1 MSSPVTPELAAS
13 PQSPSGSASPPP
25 DALRARIEELEE
37 RSGARAIAVVV
48 FDEETGREF
57 AYQPDRWFHAAST
70 IKLAIL
76 LGVYDAVHRGLLVPH
91 SRLHVRNRF
100 FSALDSAVFRVA
112 ADRDADAEVHQAIGK
127 TMRIDELAK
136 HMITVSSNLATNLL
150 LDLIGVETTQRTID
164 ALGLHGIDLR
174 RGVED
179 ERAFERGVNNLV
191 TAAGLVSLLRLI
203 VEERAFTPALSREIL
218 EIMHQQQFR
227 AGIPSALPPDARVAN
242 KTGDIST
249 VAHDVAAVYL
259 PNRKPYVLAVL
270 TEWDEGA
277 GRRSATI
284 SAASYAVYEELI
296 RGDDDA

>member
-1 MSSPVTPELAAS
+1 MSSHVTPELVVP
-13 PQSPSGSASPPP
+13 PQSSIGNADP
-25 DALRARIEELEE
+25 LLARIRELEV
-37 RSGARAIAVVV
+37 RSGARAIAVVF
-48 FDEETGREF
+48 FDEETGRSF
-57 AYQPDRWFHAAST
+57 AYRPDRWFHAAST

-76 LGVYDAVHRGLLVPH
+76 LGVFEAVHRGMLVPQ

-100 FSALDSAVFRVA
+100 FSALDAALYHVA
-112 ADRDADAEVHQAIGK
+112 ADRDADAEVHEAVGK
-127 TMRIDELAK
+127 TMRVDELAK

-150 LDLIGVETTQRTID
+150 LDLIGVERIQRTID

-191 TAAGLVSLLRLI
+191 TAEGLVALLRSI
-203 VEERAFTPALSREIL
+203 VEERAFTPALSREMLDIL
-218 EIMHQQQFR
+218 HQQQFR
-227 AGIPSALPPDARVAN
+227 AGIPSALPRDARVAN

-277 GRRSATI
+277 GQRAATI

-296 RGDDDA
+296 RAEDDA

>member
-1 MSSPVTPELAAS
+1 MSSPVTPELAAA
-13 PQSPSGSASPPP
+13 PQSSSASASPPR

-76 LGVYDAVHRGLLVPH
+76 LGVYDAVHRGLLVPQ

-100 FSALDSAVFRVA
+100 FSALDAGLFRVA
-112 ADRDADAEVHQAIGK
+112 ADRDADAEVHQAIGR

-191 TAAGLVSLLRLI
+191 TAEGLVSLLRLI
-203 VEERAFTPALSREIL
+203 VEERAFTPALSREML

-259 PNRKPYVLAVL
+259 PDRKPYVLAVL
-270 TEWDEGA
+270 TEWDQGV

-296 RGDDDA
+296 RGDDDG

>member
-1 MSSPVTPELAAS
+1 MSSHVSPELTVA
-13 PQSPSGSASPPP
+13 PPIGNADP
-25 DALRARIEELEE
+25 LRARIQELEE
-37 RSGARAIAVVV
+37 RSGARALAVVV
-48 FDEETGREF
+48 FDEETGRGF
-57 AYQPDRWFHAAST
+57 GYRGDRWFHAAST

-76 LGVYDAVHRGLLVPH
+76 LGVFDAVHRGMLVPQ

-100 FSALDSAVFRVA
+100 FSALDGTLFRVS
-112 ADRDADAEVHQAIGK
+112 ADRDADAEVHQAVGR
-127 TMRIDELAK
+127 TMRIDELAR

-150 LDLIGVETTQRTID
+150 LDLIGVENVQHTID

-179 ERAFERGVNNLV
+179 ERAFEHEVNNLV
-191 TAAGLVSLLRLI
+191 TAEGLVSLLRLI
-203 VEERAFTPALSREIL
+203 VEERAFSPALSREML
-218 EIMHQQQFR
+218 EILHQQQFR

-277 GRRSATI
+277 GRRASTI
-284 SAASYAVYEELI
+284 SAASYAVYEEVC
-296 RGDDDA
+296 RGADDDA